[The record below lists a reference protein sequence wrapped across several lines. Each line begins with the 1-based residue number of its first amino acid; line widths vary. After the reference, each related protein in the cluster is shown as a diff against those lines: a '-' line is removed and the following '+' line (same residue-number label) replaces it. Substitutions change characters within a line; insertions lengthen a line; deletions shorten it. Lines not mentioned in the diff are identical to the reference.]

1 MKDFLPTTYTFT
13 PGTSGVGTVTLD
25 IPNFDPKRLVAI
37 INQTRGIVIYST
49 GSVDLRYSSISA
61 NTLTLFFDTSAQ
73 NANDILQV
81 VYNSDAPLEIDYQPT
96 LRQMLYAVMYPNW
109 LDRTINAI
117 RVAVINTI
125 ATVTTVTTVTTLTT
139 LTNQTNIG
147 SYTADVQNYAGS
159 RTAWSQIV
167 RGRIS

>member
-1 MKDFLPTTYTFT
+1 MVD
-13 PGTSGVGTVTLD
+13 
-25 IPNFDPKRLVAI
+25 NVAI
-37 INQTRGIVIYST
+37 TEGAGTLIAADEVGGVKYQRVKI
-49 GSVDLRYSSISA
+49 SIGE
-61 NTLTLFFDTSAQ
+61 DGV
-73 NANDILQV
+73 ANDISSANPIPV
-81 VYNSDAPLEIDYQPT
+81 SIANTSPLE
-96 LRQMLYAVMYPNW
+96 VMVNGVESWLKTILSALQYPNY

-125 ATVTTVTTVTTLTT
+125 GTVTT

>member
-1 MKDFLPTTYTFT
+1 MADNVTITEGS
-13 PGTSGVGTVTLD
+13 GTQIAADDVGGVKYQRVKIATGAD
-25 IPNFDPKRLVAI
+25 
-37 INQTRGIVIYST
+37 GIANDVS
-49 GSVDLRYSSISA
+49 SA
-61 NTLTLFFDTSAQ
+61 NPMAVAL
-73 NANDILQV
+73 ANIPSMV
-81 VYNSDAPLEIDYQPT
+81 VDGLEIFLKSILAAIQ
-96 LRQMLYAVMYPNW
+96 YPNY

-125 ATVTTVTTVTTLTT
+125 ATVTTVTGVTTVTTVTTTTT

-159 RTAWSQIV
+159 KTAWSQTV